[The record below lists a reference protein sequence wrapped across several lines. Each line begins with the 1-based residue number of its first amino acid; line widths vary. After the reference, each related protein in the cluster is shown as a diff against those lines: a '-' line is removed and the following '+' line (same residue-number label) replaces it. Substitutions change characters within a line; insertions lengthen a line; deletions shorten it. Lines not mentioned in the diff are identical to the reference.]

1 MGRSKCAQKTSWSCH
16 GWLNTASP
24 SSTTQRDSEKNKRR
38 GRQTGMT
45 DRLTE
50 QSFSPSPGL
59 CSFFFILSPLWK
71 MINMLRSIS
80 AMLTAGVSLNGFMS
94 TAQGTKANPGKA
106 GFYIVRARVINTHI
120 ADHLLS
126 ISVFESRQL
135 GWAGERWHLL
145 QI

>member
-1 MGRSKCAQKTSWSCH
+1 
-16 GWLNTASP
+16 
-24 SSTTQRDSEKNKRR
+24 
-38 GRQTGMT
+38 
-45 DRLTE
+45 
-50 QSFSPSPGL
+50 
-59 CSFFFILSPLWK
+59 

-126 ISVFESRQL
+126 ILVFKSRQL
-135 GWAGERWHLL
+135 GWAGKRWHLL
-145 QI
+145 EI

>member
-1 MGRSKCAQKTSWSCH
+1 
-16 GWLNTASP
+16 
-24 SSTTQRDSEKNKRR
+24 
-38 GRQTGMT
+38 
-45 DRLTE
+45 
-50 QSFSPSPGL
+50 
-59 CSFFFILSPLWK
+59 

-106 GFYIVRARVINTHI
+106 EFYIVRARVINTHI

-135 GWAGERWHLL
+135 GWAGKRWHLL
-145 QI
+145 EI